1 MCILEYLLSRRRDI
15 CEVAREVILDVATDI
30 TDVQREHCGKKGIK
44 VWSGKK
50 DIIPQLDMIFLAPEE
65 WKIWSGAY

>member
-30 TDVQREHCGKKGIK
+30 TDVQREHCRKKGSK
-44 VWSGKK
+44 VWPGEKVT
-50 DIIPQLDMIFLAPEE
+50 IPQPDMFVLAPEE
-65 WKIWSGAY
+65 WKTWSEAY